1 MRSIYPCNPF
11 CYWAAF
17 AAKLPLENERLLW
30 IDDPFLLATNLINTA
45 YSGHK
50 TSIANEHMYRKYNY
64 PGKMRLSKVPKYLS
78 LPSLRFN
85 YQSVDFCYS
94 VVLEVQLCV
103 CSSAR
108 CSPEQSALI
117 ADVNWDLPILPRL
130 QCFAKFCCWTY
141 SAEETFF
148 LFEKQR
154 KRLPTSTA
162 DIKKNILRQLDSL
175 AETSK
180 HLDIPGASSLWSFGG
195 HVYIWISKAVFLSGQ
210 PRNTGWCHAN
220 HNNYISECRLASV
233 AFQAT
238 F

>member
-1 MRSIYPCNPF
+1 
-11 CYWAAF
+11 
-17 AAKLPLENERLLW
+17 
-30 IDDPFLLATNLINTA
+30 
-45 YSGHK
+45 
-50 TSIANEHMYRKYNY
+50 
-64 PGKMRLSKVPKYLS
+64 MRLSKMPIYLS

-85 YQSVDFCYS
+85 YQSVYFCFS
-94 VVLEVQLCV
+94 VVLGVQLCV
-103 CSSAR
+103 RSSAR
-108 CSPEQSALI
+108 CPPEQSALI
-117 ADVNWDLPILPRL
+117 ADVNWNLPILPRL
-130 QCFAKFCCWTY
+130 RCFAKFCCWKY

-162 DIKKNILRQLDSL
+162 DIKENILRQLYSL

-180 HLDIPGASSLWSFGG
+180 HSDIPGASSLWSFGCP
-195 HVYIWISKAVFLSGQ
+195 VYICISKAVCLSGQ

-220 HNNYISECRLASV
+220 HNTYISESRLASV